1 MLVLSER
8 DHIEIMTVSLTISNG
23 IRLHPQAGQASTLQT
38 ATTVVCLFHSLKSK
52 EWHLKGGEWQAK
64 SVVCTR
70 LDTWP
75 RYKVIIF
82 RDRWETKTPPKLRD
96 IVTSTSHLC
105 HIFVT
110 IHDCIVRARVDD
122 CTTVIMQFLSF
133 MSRLFDN
140 VIVCFVFSITLFS
153 TFTTL
158 NYTDEENDGH
168 QNVIITQQFIAQCL
182 ILSITILILA
192 ITVYLLMCLY
202 RTWFDLRG

>member
-1 MLVLSER
+1 
-8 DHIEIMTVSLTISNG
+8 
-23 IRLHPQAGQASTLQT
+23 
-38 ATTVVCLFHSLKSK
+38 
-52 EWHLKGGEWQAK
+52 
-64 SVVCTR
+64 
-70 LDTWP
+70 
-75 RYKVIIF
+75 
-82 RDRWETKTPPKLRD
+82 
-96 IVTSTSHLC
+96 
-105 HIFVT
+105 
-110 IHDCIVRARVDD
+110 
-122 CTTVIMQFLSF
+122 

-202 RTWFDLRG
+202 RT